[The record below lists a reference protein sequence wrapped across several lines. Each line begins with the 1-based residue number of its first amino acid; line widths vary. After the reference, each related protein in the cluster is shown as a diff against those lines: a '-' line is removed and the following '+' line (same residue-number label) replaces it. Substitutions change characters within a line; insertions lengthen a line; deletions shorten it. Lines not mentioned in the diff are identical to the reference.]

1 MNNNSNN
8 NNDYNIYD
16 NTFNKGNNIL
26 HIYSVIIVDNHLD
39 VFRSFQT
46 DTARRHVR
54 RQQVLWLRKEHPS
67 LIQLTDIM
75 QKTNKV

>member
-8 NNDYNIYD
+8 NNDNNIYD

-26 HIYSVIIVDNHLD
+26 HLYSVIIVDNHLD

-46 DTARRHVR
+46 DTARRHIH
-54 RQQVLWLRKEHPS
+54 RQQVFWLSKEHPS
-67 LIQLTDIM
+67 LIQLTDM